1 MTGSTG
7 FDLPSGLV
15 EISGGPGNDVL
26 RAWKASA
33 HLVGKGGNDALF
45 ERDGDD
51 VMTGGGGADNF
62 VIDFRASSGEASH
75 DIITDLI
82 FSQGDRI
89 GLITNE
95 YGTFDDSDDPSNSL
109 MVLDG
114 GSNVIIRSVADL
126 RKQLAEAELSLAKQR
141 MAACW

>member
-1 MTGSTG
+1 MTGTSSQSPEPESEPDKGTTDNGLTGSTG
-7 FDLPSGLV
+7 FDLPSGLG

-51 VMTGGGGADNF
+51 VMTGGGGDNF
-62 VIDFRASSGEASH
+62 VIDFRVSSGEASH
-75 DIITDLI
+75 DIITDLD

-109 MVLDG
+109 MVRRRVECDH
-114 GSNVIIRSVADL
+114 SQCR
-126 RKQLAEAELSLAKQR
+126 
-141 MAACW
+141 